1 VHTYILNIETS
12 TKACSVALSENGNS
26 IAVKEAIDLN
36 YSHAEKLNLF
46 IEEVMSSSNIEFSQL
61 RAVSVSKG
69 PGSFTGLRIGVST
82 AKGLSFALGIPL
94 IGIDTLE
101 SMAVGFFNQNKCK
114 ADELLTPMIDARRKE
129 VYMRIFDGAL
139 KPKSETE
146 ARVIDSDSF
155 ELWNAHS
162 KIHLFG
168 DGADKFAD
176 DFKSDNK
183 IVVHKDFYPS
193 AKFMS
198 GISFEKYKAKAFE
211 DVAYF
216 EPYYLKD
223 FIAIKPRKLF

>member
-61 RAVSVSKG
+61 SAVSVSKG

-101 SMAVGFFNQNKCK
+101 SMA
-114 ADELLTPMIDARRKE
+114 
-129 VYMRIFDGAL
+129 
-139 KPKSETE
+139 
-146 ARVIDSDSF
+146 
-155 ELWNAHS
+155 
-162 KIHLFG
+162 
-168 DGADKFAD
+168 
-176 DFKSDNK
+176 
-183 IVVHKDFYPS
+183 
-193 AKFMS
+193 
-198 GISFEKYKAKAFE
+198 
-211 DVAYF
+211 
-216 EPYYLKD
+216 
-223 FIAIKPRKLF
+223 